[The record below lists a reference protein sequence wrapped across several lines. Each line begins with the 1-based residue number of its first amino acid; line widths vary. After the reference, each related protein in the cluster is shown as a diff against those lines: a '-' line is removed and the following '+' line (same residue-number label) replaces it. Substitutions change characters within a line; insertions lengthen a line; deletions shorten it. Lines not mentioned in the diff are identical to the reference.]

1 MKPHHLIDLGVRQA
15 ERDEYAIRK
24 AQRKKGSRLSA
35 AEVRQLIDTEDNLRA
50 IQLLIARLE
59 VAGTY
64 QHVCDPHSGE
74 MVETLLPPIDP
85 TPIKAALDARFKLL
99 NKVLPDLKSVEHT
112 GEVQTGLSEL
122 LRLAAER
129 SAQYSE
135 RVIEHPVIE
144 DADDSRETDSLA
156 TFVPKM
162 DFF

>member
-1 MKPHHLIDLGVRQA
+1 MKPKTLVDLGVRQA

-24 AQRKKGSRLSA
+24 AEKKKGGRLSA

-64 QHVCDPHSGE
+64 QIVVDPHSGE
-74 MVETLLPPIDP
+74 KQETLLPPIDP

-122 LRLAAER
+122 LKLAAER
-129 SAQYSE
+129 SAQHRSIE
-135 RVIEHPVIE
+135 REIPGEVVAPEK
-144 DADDSRETDSLA
+144 L
-156 TFVPKM
+156 

>member
-1 MKPHHLIDLGVRQA
+1 MKPNHLVDLGVRQA

-24 AQRKKGSRLSA
+24 AERKKGGRLSA
-35 AEVRQLIDTEDNLRA
+35 SEVRQLIDTEDNLRA

-64 QHVCDPHSGE
+64 QTVLDPHSGE
-74 MVETLLPPIDP
+74 MQETLLPPIDP

-129 SAQYSE
+129 SAQHRSLADE
-135 RVIEHPVIE
+135 RVVEGELV
-144 DADDSRETDSLA
+144 DSPPAEWL
-156 TFVPKM
+156 